1 MMKIKTQIK
10 KLDHYDVHD
19 RSHFERIGALV
30 LTAATVLS
38 IVAEGHDA
46 TKRLARADV
55 IANPS
60 FVASNHEPAEKNEMV
75 RMPIKFDDGL
85 RAAATTGA

>member
-1 MMKIKTQIK
+1 VNIKTQIK
-10 KLDHYDVHD
+10 KLDHYDVHE

-38 IVAEGHDA
+38 LILESHDIARRVAKTDM
-46 TKRLARADV
+46 
-55 IANPS
+55 IANPEI
-60 FVASNHEPAEKNEMV
+60 VTTRPPEPAEKNEMV
-75 RMPIKFDDGL
+75 RSPIKFDDGL